1 MVAAVTLS
9 AARPVGVGA
18 RSLLFTG
25 VAAGIVGRGP
35 SARFNSLGQIPDPE
49 PLLPEFKKSF
59 ENFTVF

>member
-1 MVAAVTLS
+1 
-9 AARPVGVGA
+9 VGA

-35 SARFNSLGQIPDPE
+35 SARFNSLGQIPSPW
-49 PLLPEFKKSF
+49 LPEFKKSF

>member
-1 MVAAVTLS
+1 
-9 AARPVGVGA
+9 VGA

-35 SARFNSLGQIPDPE
+35 SARASTLSAKSRIPSPW
-49 PLLPEFKKSF
+49 LPEFKKSF

>member
-1 MVAAVTLS
+1 
-9 AARPVGVGA
+9 VGA

-35 SARFNSLGQIPDPE
+35 SARSTLSAKSRIPSPCAQ
-49 PLLPEFKKSF
+49 PEFKKSF